1 MGGEL
6 VVELAAVRRQQHA
19 EALALDIA
27 GEQLADFRVVVDDE
41 NALGGGSHRT

>member
-6 VVELAAVRRQQHA
+6 VVELAAVGRQQHA